1 MKDLTE
7 RQKQVLQYISVFSAQ
22 NSYPPTVREIA
33 SHFAVSGGAIQEH
46 LEALR
51 KKNYISWADKRSR
64 GIKILGTQIP
74 DEDVNVSSRIPLLG
88 SVAAGKPLLSEE
100 NYDGHVSVLFSHL
113 KENKSYFA
121 LRVRGTSMINAGIL
135 DGDIAIIEQA
145 DKADNGQIVVAVL
158 DDKITLKRFFLEAA
172 RVRLQSENPEFNP
185 IYCRDVRIAGILSHI
200 IREY

>member
-7 RQKQVLQYISVFSAQ
+7 RQRQVLQYIGDFSAE

-33 SHFAVSGGAIQEH
+33 SYFGISTRAVQEH
-46 LEALR
+46 LDALR
-51 KKNYISWADKRSR
+51 KKKSISWSDKRSR
-64 GIKILGTQIP
+64 GIKILGLTE
-74 DEDVNVSSRIPLLG
+74 EDVNVSYRIPLLG

-100 NYDGHVSVLFSHL
+100 NYDGYVSVLFSHL
-113 KENKSYFA
+113 KESKSYFA

-145 DKADNGQIVVAVL
+145 DRANNGQIVVAVL
-158 DDKITLKRFFLEAA
+158 DDKITLKRFFLEAT
-172 RVRLQSENPEFNP
+172 RVKLQSENPAFNP
-185 IYCRDVRIAGILSHI
+185 IFCQDVRIAGILSHI